1 MPNRLRDFSDFNT
14 GDLNNS
20 KNNYVIKYNFSDSSY
35 SLVSPDTILSG
46 AASDGDIPDDF
57 VREVE
62 DEVNLNNIAFLS
74 FDGGQF

>member
-20 KNNYVIKYNFSDSSY
+20 KNNYVIKYNSSESSY

-46 AASDGDIPDDF
+46 AAADQDLPNDF
-57 VREVE
+57 AEVVSGE
-62 DEVNLNNIAFLS
+62 LNVDNIAFLS